1 MWYPTKA
8 GDAKNTHDKSTRKE
22 NVFFNQPGAGP
33 LCHGVCLRLANQV
46 QSKPSDW
53 QKRSL
58 AMVHRHATQFWQ
70 FNWLCQDSSKF
81 IKISCRFHFWRSR
94 ANTSPTPE
102 FSEPRVLLLEDVLKP
117 ATPCGAKSFGVIWWR
132 NMEYAWLQLFVR
144 HTHKNLS
151 WHQFLRCFACTNN
164 HLPSPHTHTHNCN

>member
-58 AMVHRHATQFWQ
+58 AMVHRHATQF
-70 FNWLCQDSSKF
+70 
-81 IKISCRFHFWRSR
+81 
-94 ANTSPTPE
+94 
-102 FSEPRVLLLEDVLKP
+102 
-117 ATPCGAKSFGVIWWR
+117 
-132 NMEYAWLQLFVR
+132 
-144 HTHKNLS
+144 
-151 WHQFLRCFACTNN
+151 
-164 HLPSPHTHTHNCN
+164 